1 MSPVTIHR
9 RTARS
14 DAATRR
20 SILARVITLVCIT
33 AAMIGLSSPHA
44 AAISRYTVW
53 QGSPGALTRSPQ
65 AIGWASYAGLRP
77 TVDFQ
82 LAHVRR
88 SPLTAGAQTV
98 VYEYRVYGWTG
109 SSWFLG
115 SRSGSLSGTIPAGQN
130 AVVLTG
136 GGWGGSVQLPA
147 HINGGGYI
155 AAELAVSFYS
165 GGQFLGRFN
174 VWLDQPQDYACN
186 RAVTLHGVCSVQPGG
201 FLHLS

>member
-1 MSPVTIHR
+1 MNTATIVR
-9 RTARS
+9 RTTRS
-14 DAATRR
+14 RAPRR
-20 SILARVITLVCIT
+20 RTTLARVIALVCTT
-33 AAMIGLSSPHA
+33 AALIGLNAPHA

-77 TVDFQ
+77 TIDFQ

-88 SPLTAGAQTV
+88 SPLTTGAQTV

-109 SSWFLG
+109 SSWYLG
-115 SRSGSLSGTIPAGQN
+115 SRSGSLAGTIPAGQN

-136 GGWGGSVQLPA
+136 NGWGGSVQLPA
-147 HINGGGYI
+147 FINGGGYL

-165 GGQFLGRFN
+165 GNQFLGRFN

-186 RAVTLHGVCSVQPGG
+186 RPMTLYGVCSVQSGG
-201 FLHLS
+201 FIYLS